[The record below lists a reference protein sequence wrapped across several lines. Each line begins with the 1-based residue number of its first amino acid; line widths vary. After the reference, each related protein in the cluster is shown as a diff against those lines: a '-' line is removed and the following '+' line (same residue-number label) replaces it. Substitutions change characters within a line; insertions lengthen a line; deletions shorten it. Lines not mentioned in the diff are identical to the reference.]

1 MMASKTPPGPPGQ
14 SPAELF
20 DFPCKFP
27 VKAMGRNQTGFET
40 LVREIVLAHAQMA
53 DPSAIK
59 TTTSSAGKYLSV
71 TIDIIARSKSQLD
84 RIYQDLSA
92 CKQVLVAL

>member
-1 MMASKTPPGPPGQ
+1 MMASK
-14 SPAELF
+14 SPSGERLAALF
-20 DFPCKFP
+20 EFPCKFP
-27 VKAMGRNQTGFET
+27 VKAMGHNQAGFET
-40 LVREIVLAHAQMA
+40 RVREIVLAHAQIA
-53 DPSAIK
+53 DDVGIK

-71 TIDIIARSKSQLD
+71 TINIVACSKSQLD